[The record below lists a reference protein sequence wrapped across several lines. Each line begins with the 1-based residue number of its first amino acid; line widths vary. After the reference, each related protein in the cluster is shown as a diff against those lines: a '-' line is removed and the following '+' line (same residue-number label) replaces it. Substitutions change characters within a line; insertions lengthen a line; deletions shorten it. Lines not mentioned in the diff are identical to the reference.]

1 MSRYVKEISEKYTVA
16 YGFDHYTGYFFQL
29 FDELTENDEDHLV
42 IDECSRFSGLTN
54 GKMIELMKKYQV
66 NQKHIKMVMMDLPF

>member
-1 MSRYVKEISEKYTVA
+1 MSRYVKEISKKYTVA

-66 NQKHIKMVMMDLPF
+66 NQKHIKMVMYDLPF